1 MLDKSPMVIKLLLT
15 IIHTK
20 RLIHFVTFPKVL
32 KAFLYIKRH
41 WFRKARTN
49 WLVRWCEITT
59 SQSEHRKMVEI
70 EIQGRVQGY
79 VERYEKIWRRW
90 SRANKQKRLSSR
102 AWTIWPSFTVGGAID
117 LKIWPEIYSDD
128 HALNS
133 MLSRCGVL
141 EPGPVNYVKLLE
153 RFQDRSDQ
161 GESYFL
167 YQKSVDGQFIRLVPC
182 PGRPQTM
189 EV

>member
-1 MLDKSPMVIKLLLT
+1 M
-15 IIHTK
+15 
-20 RLIHFVTFPKVL
+20 TFPKVV
-32 KAFLYIKRH
+32 KAFLCIKRQ
-41 WFRKARTN
+41 WFRKARAN
-49 WLVRWCEITT
+49 WFVRWCEITT

-70 EIQGRVQGY
+70 EIQRRIQGY

-167 YQKSVDGQFIRLVPC
+167 YRKKASMASSSALSLVRAGLGQWKSKTVLIWDITIEKDIR
-182 PGRPQTM
+182 
-189 EV
+189 EI